1 VIESLDLAGSTLE
14 LRFEGAEELQTFLDK
29 ARDGT
34 PIVRLAER
42 LEEGAA
48 IDLVLLSDGTR
59 WRLPARVRQVFRS
72 GADRFG
78 TILDV
83 LRWDASPSVTVDVAP
98 AATQDTEEH
107 AEEHADEQGAPVA
120 ATGAFETTGTSVQ
133 FEIKALNPAQRALL
147 ATKANRTQRQVLLR
161 ESSPQVQMALL
172 NNPWIEPTE
181 ILELAKS
188 GTTVAPVLQ
197 RIAGEHRYVQNV
209 EIRVALVR
217 HPNTPTPI
225 ALRLIEGLRTPDLRM
240 LAKSQ
245 ALREAVRGAAL
256 RAYLR
261 RQ

>member
-1 VIESLDLAGSTLE
+1 MIESLDLASSTLE
-14 LRFEGAEELQTFLDK
+14 LRFEGAEELQAFLDK

-42 LEEGAA
+42 LEEGSQ
-48 IDLVLLSDGTR
+48 IDLVLQSEGTR
-59 WRLPARVRQVFRS
+59 WTVPARVRQVFRS

-83 LRWDASPSVTVDVAP
+83 LRWDAETSVAFESAP
-98 AATQDTEEH
+98 AATGEPETDVPEPTP
-107 AEEHADEQGAPVA
+107 AAGVA
-120 ATGAFETTGTSVQ
+120 GETTGTSVQ

-161 ESSPQVQMALL
+161 ESSPQVQKALL

-188 GTTVAPVLQ
+188 TTTVAPVLQ
-197 RIAGEHRYVQNV
+197 RIAGEHRYLQNG
-209 EIRVALVR
+209 EIRVALVK

-225 ALRLIEGLRTPDLRM
+225 ALRLIEGLRTQDLRM

-245 ALREAVRGAAL
+245 ALRETVRGAAL